1 MYLNTGMDPGR
12 CGGGEGGG
20 GVLIKSTLNGTS
32 QGTEVLIFN
41 LGHLFH
47 NYAYYHLNGFGNEIG
62 NSLAPPL
69 PRLKSIPV
77 STLGSH
83 SKW

>member
-1 MYLNTGMDPGR
+1 MWWGR
-12 CGGGEGGG
+12 GGG
-20 GVLIKSTLNGTS
+20 GAYQEYIESATIGS
-32 QGTEVLIFN
+32 QGTVLIFN
-41 LGHLFH
+41 LGPLFH
-47 NYAYYHLNGFGNEIG
+47 NYASYHLNGFGNEIG